1 MIAILVCSQMAE
13 NQMVNKIN
21 RLRTASR
28 NIAPYHYIKG
38 MFRLFLD
45 EIITIGLLEIP
56 KQILRILLEF
66 PVSTKDRQ
74 KQANIYQIKYLKDIS
89 SKFPYHEKRINQINH
104 EVSFNT
110 SINSIL
116 QKFVCQFPVIGVIN
130 WILIYITDVHHKL
143 SYLQIFVI
151 NNSPQFLCLV
161 YVIALSSC
169 IGAYYFE

>member
-21 RLRTASR
+21 RLRIASR

-66 PVSTKDRQ
+66 PVSTKDR
-74 KQANIYQIKYLKDIS
+74 
-89 SKFPYHEKRINQINH
+89 
-104 EVSFNT
+104 
-110 SINSIL
+110 
-116 QKFVCQFPVIGVIN
+116 
-130 WILIYITDVHHKL
+130 
-143 SYLQIFVI
+143 
-151 NNSPQFLCLV
+151 
-161 YVIALSSC
+161 
-169 IGAYYFE
+169 